1 MNQTKTWI
9 ECIEE
14 RISVRTFDNR
24 NLKSEDFDKLNEFI
38 AECLKETK
46 TPIMFKILNSQTDEH
61 TNQKFGTYG
70 FINGTNNFIVG
81 IIDKNKID
89 PVEFGYNMEKVVL
102 YATGLGFGTCW
113 LGGTFNRNQFETVLN
128 LDENES
134 IGVLIAIGYK
144 KDRQSIMD
152 KAVRYMAKS
161 NSRKPWNELFFD
173 KDITTPL
180 DRIQIGLYDKVLEM
194 VRIAPSASNKQPWR
208 IIKEGDYYHFYLCR
222 TPGYGIMEFD
232 LQMNDI
238 GIAMCHFELGANELE
253 LNGNWLIF
261 NNTSNIESLEYI
273 KTWESKNID

>member
-38 AECLKETK
+38 TECLIETK
-46 TPIMFKILNSQTDEH
+46 TPIKFKILNSQTDEN

-70 FINGTNNFIVG
+70 FINGTNIFIVG
-81 IIDKNKID
+81 IIDKDKTN
-89 PVEFGYNMEKVVL
+89 PVEFGYYMEKVVL

-113 LGGTFNRNQFETVLN
+113 LGGTFNRSQFESVLN

-238 GIAMCHFELGANELE
+238 GIAMCHFELSANELE

-261 NNTSNIESLEYI
+261 NNANYIENLEYI
-273 KTWESKNID
+273 KTWKSENID

>member
-46 TPIMFKILNSQTDEH
+46 TPIKFKILNSQTDEH

-81 IIDKNKID
+81 IIDKIKID

-113 LGGTFNRNQFETVLN
+113 LGGTFNRSQFESVLN

-161 NSRKPWNELFFD
+161 NSRKSWNELFFD

-208 IIKEGDYYHFYLCR
+208 IIKEGNYYHFYLCR

-238 GIAMCHFELGANELE
+238 GIAMCHFELSANELE
-253 LNGNWLIF
+253 HNGNWIIL
-261 NNTSNIESLEYI
+261 NNTNHIESLEYI
-273 KTWESKNID
+273 KTWKSENID

>member
-38 AECLKETK
+38 TECLIETK
-46 TPIMFKILNSQTDEH
+46 TPIKFKILNSQTDEN

-70 FINGTNNFIVG
+70 FINGTNKFIVG
-81 IIDKNKID
+81 IIDKDKTN

-113 LGGTFNRNQFETVLN
+113 LGGTFNRSQFESVLN

-180 DRIQIGLYDKVLEM
+180 DRIQLGLYDKVLEM

-208 IIKEGDYYHFYLCR
+208 IIKEGNYYHFYLCR

-238 GIAMCHFELGANELE
+238 GIAMSHFELSANELE
-253 LNGNWLIF
+253 LNGNWIIL
-261 NNTSNIESLEYI
+261 NNTSHIENLEYI
-273 KTWESKNID
+273 RTWKSENID